1 MVVVAVQIGGCNSL
15 VVTAL
20 VELVVV
26 VVGVDFFS
34 NGIHED
40 SGKVA
45 SHMGGIG
52 GNCLGVEEA
61 PVQRGRFFIAFRAP
75 EPGGRRWWR
84 RSINSGESDNDGC
97 IVASAGTASGAFAVC
112 KGQVFCSFWWI
123 QKTCPFQTAR
133 APLAVPAT
141 ATTKPL
147 LSLSPL
153 LMLLLPPGSGA
164 LNAMKTSPPN
174 RSFNTKTVPPIP
186 PT

>member
-52 GNCLGVEEA
+52 GTVLVLKKLLF
-61 PVQRGRFFIAFRAP
+61 RGEGFIAFRAP

-84 RSINSGESDNDGC
+84 RSINSGESGNDGC